1 MAYAN
6 IDSVKNL
13 LPKHI
18 RDELDQPQ
26 SNVTTA
32 VITDLMTQADEMIN
46 SELSGIYITP
56 LRQVNVYDPVADS
69 ETTRYPYPIPYIA
82 ERFTCDLVYN
92 ELYAAQQDPDVSE
105 YGKVYRKT
113 AQASL
118 NKVIS
123 GLITLHGQDMIGKR
137 FVRPELFDA
146 MRSTIEPQPPTQET
160 I

>member
-1 MAYAN
+1 MAYAS

-18 RDELDQPQ
+18 RDDIDEPD
-26 SNVTTA
+26 SNVTTV
-32 VITDLMTQADEMIN
+32 VITDMMGQADEAIN

-56 LRQVNVYDPVADS
+56 LRQVKSYDPVS
-69 ETTRYPYPIPYIA
+69 NTETVRYPYPIPYIA
-82 ERFTCDLVYN
+82 ERLTCDLIYN
-92 ELYAAQQDPDVSE
+92 ELFAAQQDPDISE

-118 NKVIS
+118 SKVLS

-146 MRSTIEPQPPTQET
+146 LRSTIEPQPPAQET